1 MPWNSDDSPP
11 EVAPEQPRGSLPL
24 RDQSCCS
31 AFPVAVPVITVCP
44 SLFAVGVSRNVVT
57 VLLIGRYREHV
68 DHHQPVP
75 GQHGGDG
82 APFNLYR
89 LWRSRP

>member
-1 MPWNSDDSPP
+1 MNPP
-11 EVAPEQPRGSLPL
+11 SFQVHFLRRDALVLMLLLGVPPCGAGDHGVPQPVRGGYKRPRGDGAADWALP
-24 RDQSCCS
+24 
-31 AFPVAVPVITVCP
+31 
-44 SLFAVGVSRNVVT
+44 G
-57 VLLIGRYREHV
+57 HV

-82 APFNLYR
+82 APFHLYR